1 MQLLKALPLPAP
13 TPLLL
18 AVVALFLLPPKS
30 VAQKSY
36 TVGITAGAAIP
47 TGRFGDVQ
55 SKGKSITGFVGVGVA
70 ELPIGLRIDGMYHTF
85 GGRSTTS
92 GGDVDV
98 VTPDLRLWGIGGNF
112 VITTTGS
119 TAKPYLL
126 AGAGYYNSKQDSPDA
141 KARYDIGFSG
151 GVGSTFNLGPFAS
164 IVEARFHSISRKP
177 ENGGSIH
184 FVPVMLG
191 IMF

>member
-1 MQLLKALPLPAP
+1 MQLLGALPFPLPLVFAALALLPAG
-13 TPLLL
+13 
-18 AVVALFLLPPKS
+18 A

-47 TGRFGDVQ
+47 TGNFGDLQ
-55 SKGKSITGFVGVGVA
+55 SKGKSITGFVGFGVA
-70 ELPIGLRIDGMYHTF
+70 ELPIGLRFDGMYHTF
-85 GGRSTTS
+85 GGRSVTPP
-92 GGDVDV
+92 GGGADVD
-98 VTPDLRLWGIGGNF
+98 TPDLRLWGIGGNF
-112 VITTTGS
+112 VVTTTGS

-126 AGAGYYNSKQDSPDA
+126 VGAGYYNSKADSADA
-141 KARYDIGFSG
+141 KARYNIGFSG

>member
-1 MQLLKALPLPAP
+1 
-13 TPLLL
+13 
-18 AVVALFLLPPKS
+18 
-30 VAQKSY
+30 
-36 TVGITAGAAIP
+36 
-47 TGRFGDVQ
+47 VQ
-55 SKGKSITGFVGVGVA
+55 S
-70 ELPIGLRIDGMYHTF
+70 
-85 GGRSTTS
+85 
-92 GGDVDV
+92 
-98 VTPDLRLWGIGGNF
+98 PDLRLWGVGGNF

-126 AGAGYYNSKQDSPDA
+126 AGAGYYNSKPDSPDA

>member
-1 MQLLKALPLPAP
+1 MQLPRTLRFPLPLAFAA
-13 TPLLL
+13 L
-18 AVVALFLLPPKS
+18 ALLPAGA

-47 TGRFGDVQ
+47 TGTFGDVQ
-55 SKGKSITGFVGVGVA
+55 SKGKSITGFVGFGVA
-70 ELPIGLRIDGMYHTF
+70 ELPVGLRFDGMYHTF
-85 GGRSTTS
+85 GGRSVTPP
-92 GGDVDV
+92 GGGAAVQS
-98 VTPDLRLWGIGGNF
+98 PDLRVWGVGGNF
-112 VITTTGS
+112 VVTTTGS

-126 AGAGYYNSKQDSPDA
+126 AGAGYYNSKPDSPDA
-141 KARYDIGFSG
+141 KARYNIGFSG
-151 GVGSTFNLGPFAS
+151 GIGSTFNLGPFAS